1 MRRSSSTTSRCG
13 ASSGSVAG
21 SVIAKAPP
29 PSLGPTFSLA
39 AGALNQTQ
47 YPVTVVGVDHG
58 GEKSASG
65 IMCIRPEFAER
76 AADPLRLQSCQLE
89 REGFAFRRDI
99 EQALAPILRA
109 FLLRHVTLI
118 DQLL

>member
-29 PSLGPTFSLA
+29 PSLGPAFSTT

-47 YPVTVVGVDHG
+47 YPVAVVGIDHG
-58 GEKSASG
+58 GKEAASCVV
-65 IMCIRPEFAER
+65 CIGPELIKC
-76 AADPLRLQSCQLE
+76 AANPLRLQGFELE
-89 REGFAFRRDI
+89 SQCLAFRRCI
-99 EQALAPILRA
+99 QQTLATVLRA
-109 FLLRHVTLI
+109 FFL
-118 DQLL
+118 